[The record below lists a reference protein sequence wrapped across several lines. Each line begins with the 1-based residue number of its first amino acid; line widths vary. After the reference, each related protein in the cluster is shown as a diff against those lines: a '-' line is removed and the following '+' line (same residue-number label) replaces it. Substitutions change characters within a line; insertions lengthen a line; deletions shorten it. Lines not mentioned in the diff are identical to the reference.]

1 MLLYADFDA
10 KSRLVLSMRGRL
22 PARYLLLDQVG
33 TSVVLAAP
41 RECGCTVCSVSEV
54 PCLAS
59 SAGFA
64 LQHALTKLPLSLP
77 GVSWVIN

>member
-10 KSRLVLSMRGRL
+10 KSRLVLSMRKA
-22 PARYLLLDQVG
+22 ARFLLLGQVG

-54 PCLAS
+54 PCLTS
-59 SAGFA
+59 SSGFA
-64 LQHALTKLPLSLP
+64 LQQALTKLPLSLA